1 MKFNTDTMLSSNF
14 RLYSD
19 FIGYPNNML
28 CITIFLV
35 CFLWFK
41 IDPGLLVHLVTTSL
55 PFPLMWTNFLV
66 FHVFDNINIFE
77 EPRAVIL

>member
-19 FIGYPNNML
+19 FIGYPNNIL
-28 CITIFLV
+28 CITIFW
-35 CFLWFK
+35 FLLFMVQDWPRIIGAFSYY
-41 IDPGLLVHLVTTSL
+41 ISS
-55 PFPLMWTNFLV
+55 FPLMWTNFLV

-77 EPRAVIL
+77 EPGAVIL